1 VVNGIAGWLLARL
14 LAPFASFPPLVGLT
28 LVSLITAAVLLITF
42 KWTSNQRAIAAAK
55 RQVVAG
61 LFELRLFQDDPRLMA
76 RAATGLF
83 AQQARYLR
91 YAMVPMLW
99 VSIPLSILLA
109 HLQIYYGYQPLR
121 PGQTAVVVV
130 QTTEAA
136 SASAPVPAFNLIAP
150 AGLRVET
157 PSVWAPGLRETAWRI
172 AVDPQAAEGDYDLRI
187 ASGTNGTESVTKR
200 IRVTNR
206 AYDVIARPA
215 VRPTGRLWDEWLN
228 PGESPLRQTGSEGA
242 IEAINIRYDAAA
254 INFFGLEL
262 TWLPLFL
269 LFTMVFMLF
278 GRRFLHV
285 VV

>member
-1 VVNGIAGWLLARL
+1 MVNGIAGWLLARL

-28 LVSLITAAVLLITF
+28 LVSLITAVLLLITF
-42 KWTSNQRAIAAAK
+42 KWTSNQRAIAEAK

-61 LFELRLFQDDPRLMA
+61 LFELRLFQDDSRLMA
-76 RAATGLF
+76 RAAAGLF

-91 YAMVPMLW
+91 YAIVPMLW

-121 PGQTAVVVV
+121 PGQTTVVVV
-130 QTTEAA
+130 HTTETT
-136 SASAPVPAFNLIAP
+136 SAPPLSLVVPT
-150 AGLRVET
+150 GLHVET
-157 PSVWAPGLRETAWRI
+157 ASVWAPSLREAAWRI
-172 AVDPQAAEGDYDLRI
+172 AIDPHAAEGDYDLRI
-187 ASGTNGTESVTKR
+187 ATGTNGTESVTKR
-200 IRVTNR
+200 IRVTDR
-206 AYDVIARPA
+206 AHDVIARPA
-215 VRPTGRLWDEWLN
+215 VRPAGRLWDEWLN
-228 PGESPLRQTGSEGA
+228 PGEFPLRQSGSEGA
-242 IEAINIRYDAAA
+242 IEAISIRYDAAST
-254 INFFGLEL
+254 NFFGLEL

>member
-1 VVNGIAGWLLARL
+1 MVNGIAGWLLARL

-28 LVSLITAAVLLITF
+28 LVSLITAALLLIAF
-42 KWTSNQRAIAAAK
+42 KWTSNQRAIAEAK
-55 RQVVAG
+55 RQVLAG

-76 RAATGLF
+76 RAAAGLF

-91 YAMVPMLW
+91 YAIVPMLW
-99 VSIPLSILLA
+99 VSLPLSILLA

-121 PGQTAVVVV
+121 PGQTTVVVV
-130 QTTEAA
+130 QTTAAA
-136 SASAPVPAFNLIAP
+136 SAPPLSLIAP
-150 AGLRVET
+150 KGLRVET
-157 PSVWAPGLRETAWRI
+157 PSVWAPSRRETAWRI
-172 AVDPQAAEGDYDLRI
+172 AVDPHATEGDYDLRI

-215 VRPTGRLWDEWLN
+215 VRPEGRLWDEWLN
-228 PGESPLRQTGSEGA
+228 PGEPPLRQSASGGA
-242 IEAINIRYDAAA
+242 IEAISIRYEAAST
-254 INFFGLEL
+254 IFFGLDL

-285 VV
+285 IV

>member
-1 VVNGIAGWLLARL
+1 M
-14 LAPFASFPPLVGLT
+14 
-28 LVSLITAAVLLITF
+28 
-42 KWTSNQRAIAAAK
+42 
-55 RQVVAG
+55 VAG

-76 RAATGLF
+76 RAAAGLF

-91 YAMVPMLW
+91 YAIVPMLW

-130 QTTEAA
+130 QTTDAT
-136 SASAPVPAFNLIAP
+136 SAPPFTLIVPT
-150 AGLRVET
+150 GLHVET
-157 PSVWAPGLRETAWRI
+157 PSVWAPTRREAAWRI
-172 AVDPQAAEGDYDLRI
+172 AVDPHAAEGDYDLRI
-187 ASGTNGTESVTKR
+187 ASGTAGTNGPESVTKR
-200 IRVTNR
+200 IRVTSR

-215 VRPTGRLWDEWLN
+215 VKPAGRLWDEWLN
-228 PGESPLRQTGSEGA
+228 PGESPLRLSASGGV
-242 IEAINIRYDAAA
+242 IEAISIRYDAAS
-254 INFFGLEL
+254 INLFGLQL